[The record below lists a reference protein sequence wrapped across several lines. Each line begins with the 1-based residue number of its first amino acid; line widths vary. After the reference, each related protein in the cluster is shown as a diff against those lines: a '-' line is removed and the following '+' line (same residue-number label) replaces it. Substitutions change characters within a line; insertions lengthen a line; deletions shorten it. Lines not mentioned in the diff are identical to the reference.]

1 MLSSNSAL
9 GDFTP
14 EKSINGFFKFLYRR
28 KGGVEIKM
36 ELTFNAEI
44 KKHLTDTKIDKSCCR
59 KAYNYG
65 LSLFKDKDFTYIDRT
80 YLKCPLC
87 ASHFLR
93 GVFVTSGSVNAPDKS
108 RHLEI
113 KVDGKPE
120 ADELTILLTENGF
133 DAKISERRTKN
144 IVYFKD
150 GDTIFGFLSFIG
162 AQRQAFDFLDKIIE
176 NQMRND
182 INRKNN
188 FETANMA
195 KTAAA
200 TKKQLE
206 AISYFY
212 NAERMDELSEVL
224 RATAELKYENPDLN
238 LKELAE
244 LHTPPITKSCANH
257 RLSKIIEQ
265 YEKMQKNRADS

>member
-1 MLSSNSAL
+1 
-9 GDFTP
+9 
-14 EKSINGFFKFLYRR
+14 
-28 KGGVEIKM
+28 M

-44 KKHLTDTKIDKSCCR
+44 KKHLSDTKIEKGCC
-59 KAYNYG
+59 KNAYNYG
-65 LSLFKDKDFTYIDRT
+65 LSLFKDDDFMYIDRRFFRCSSCAANF
-80 YLKCPLC
+80 LK
-87 ASHFLR
+87 
-93 GVFVTSGSVNAPDKS
+93 GVFVASGSVNAPDKS
-108 RHLEI
+108 HHLEM
-113 KVDGKPE
+113 KVNGKPE
-120 ADELTILLTENGF
+120 ADELAILLAENGF
-133 DAKISERRTKN
+133 EAKISARRTKN

-195 KTAAA
+195 KTAVA
-200 TKKQLE
+200 TKKQME

-212 NAERMDELSEVL
+212 NTERLDELSEVL

-244 LHTPPITKSCANH
+244 LHTPPITKSCVNH
-257 RLSKIIEQ
+257 RLNKIIEQ
-265 YEKMQKNRADS
+265 YEKMQKER

>member
-1 MLSSNSAL
+1 
-9 GDFTP
+9 
-14 EKSINGFFKFLYRR
+14 
-28 KGGVEIKM
+28 M

-44 KKHLTDTKIDKSCCR
+44 KKHLTETKIEKGCC
-59 KAYNYG
+59 KNAYNYG
-65 LSLFKDKDFTYIDRT
+65 LSLFKDQDFMYIDRRFFRCSSCVSNFM
-80 YLKCPLC
+80 K
-87 ASHFLR
+87 
-93 GVFVTSGSVNAPDKS
+93 GVFVSGGSVNAPDKS
-108 RHLEI
+108 HHLEI
-113 KVDGKPE
+113 KVNGKPE
-120 ADELTILLTENGF
+120 ADELAILLAENGF
-133 DAKISERRTKN
+133 EAKISQRRSKS

-200 TKKQLE
+200 TKKQME
-206 AISYFY
+206 AISYFHDTD
-212 NAERMDELSEVL
+212 RMDELSEVL
-224 RATAELKYENPDLN
+224 RATAELKYETPDLN

-244 LHTPPITKSCANH
+244 LHTPPITKSCVNH
-257 RLSKIIEQ
+257 RLNKIIEQ
-265 YEKMQKNRADS
+265 YERKVDN